1 MSFIQKIRDKGAW
14 IIFAIIAIALLSF
27 ILQDSSL
34 RRGNFF
40 SSSSYVGSIN
50 GEKVDMPT
58 FQGNISYIENLF
70 KQRGQD
76 VQGGM
81 ANAQAWNFTVQQT
94 LLQQEMDKLGLA
106 FTSKEMA
113 DVLFGDNPPQ
123 WMRQQFTN
131 QQTGVFD
138 ANGARQAFSQI
149 KKTGSTEQN
158 AEIEKQYL
166 TPTKQQ
172 SLYTKYSALLSEAVY
187 VPKWMA
193 EKTNTDNNSVAR
205 ASYVYVPYSTIN
217 DSTVK
222 VSDDEIEVYV
232 KKHKSEFAHEDET
245 RTVQYVAF
253 NETPS
258 GVDSSSVKD
267 NLVSLKNAFAATSD
281 AASFIV
287 SKNSDNSQETFASRS
302 DFKTPYADT
311 IMKLPVGSVFG
322 PYQDNG
328 KFTLAKLV
336 AKRTAPDS
344 AKVRHILIKFD
355 NSGQGLSD
363 SAAKKRID
371 SIASAV
377 QGGADFDSLVQKL
390 SDDPG
395 SKGTKGEYTF
405 PYSQYGTISREFAD
419 VAFFSP
425 VGTKKVVKVSNNSY
439 TGYHYIEVLEQKNPQ
454 DVYEVAYI
462 TKPVSSSNETIN
474 NASTAASQFA
484 ASAKDQ
490 KSFDASAKKDKLV
503 PVTSQE
509 IRKEDF
515 SLGSMGGE
523 NRDFIKWVFK
533 NDLGDVSDPYELGD
547 QYIVAIITS
556 DDKAGLPS
564 ARTAR
569 PLVENI
575 VRNQKKAKTIIDA
588 KMKGNTLDAVAKSA
602 GVSVM
607 QADSLSFQSPLV
619 QNIGYE
625 PKMLGAA
632 FNKNTV
638 SKMSSPIAGTAGVF
652 AVQSKGVTALASN
665 GMSVE
670 QVQTAL
676 RQTLQQQQNS
686 GGGVFEAL
694 RKSASITDN
703 RSSIY

>member
-14 IIFAIIAIALLSF
+14 IIFAIIAIALISF

-40 SSSSYVGSIN
+40 STSSYVGSIN
-50 GEKVDMPT
+50 GEKIDIPT
-58 FQGNISYIENLF
+58 FQGNVSYIENLF

-94 LLQQEMDKLGLA
+94 LLQQEMDKLGIG

-138 ANGARQAFSQI
+138 ANSARQAFSQI
-149 KKTGSTEQN
+149 KKTGSAEQN

-172 SLYTKYSALLSEAVY
+172 ALYTKYAALLSEAVY

-193 EKTNTDNNSVAR
+193 EKTNADNNSVAK
-205 ASYVYVPYSTIN
+205 ASYVFVPYSTIN

-222 VSDDEIEVYV
+222 VSDDEIDAYV
-232 KKHKSEFAHEDET
+232 KKHKSEYEREDET
-245 RTVQYVAF
+245 RTVQYVTF

-258 GVDSSSVKD
+258 GADSNSVKD
-267 NLVSLKNAFAATSD
+267 NLASLKNAFVATND
-281 AASFIV
+281 AASFIM
-287 SKNSDNSQETFASRS
+287 SKNSDNAQETFATRS

-311 IMKLPVGSVFG
+311 IMKLPVGGVFG

-344 AKVRHILIKFD
+344 AKVRHILVKFD

-371 SIASAV
+371 SIAAAV
-377 QGGADFDSLVQKL
+377 QSGANFDSLVQKL
-390 SDDPG
+390 SDDAG

-425 VGTKKVVKVSNNSY
+425 AGTKKVVKVSNNSY
-439 TGYHYIEVLEQKNPQ
+439 TGYHYIEVLEQKNLQ
-454 DVYEVAYI
+454 DAYEVAYI

-474 NASTAASQFA
+474 NASNAASQFA
-484 ASAKDQ
+484 AAAKDQ
-490 KSFDASAKKDKLV
+490 KSFDATVKKDKLV

-515 SLGSMGGE
+515 SLGAIGGE
-523 NRDFIKWVFK
+523 NRDFIKWIFN
-533 NDLGDVSDPYELGD
+533 NDAGDVSDPYELGD

-575 VRNQKKAKTIIDA
+575 VRNQKKAKTIIDT
-588 KMKGNTLDAVAKSA
+588 KMKGSTLDAVAKSA

-619 QNIGYE
+619 QNVGYE

-632 FNKNTV
+632 FDKNTV
-638 SKMSSPIAGTAGVF
+638 SKMSSPIAGSAGVF

-670 QVQTAL
+670 QVQNAL

-703 RSSIY
+703 RSTIY